1 MEPYSI
7 LDEDWQLVL
16 QLLPRQWEKQAAAC
30 GALSRLRGFRTE
42 DALLR
47 TILLH
52 VAKGYSLRE
61 TVVRAKAA
69 GLAQVSD
76 VALLKRLRNSEKWLR
91 QLCQALLQENGVR
104 LPDDKGVNLRVV
116 DATSV
121 KEPGKTGSLWRI
133 HYSLRLPGLNCDFFA
148 LTAAEGAGNGE
159 SLLQFPIAA
168 EDFVIGDRGY
178 ASANGIDYLNK
189 AGAYVLVRVNTLA
202 LPLYWLKRGKIRRF
216 PLLEKVRTLTK
227 TGAVGEW
234 EVLVQGP
241 HSNIPGRLSAIR
253 KSEQAILQATRK
265 LKRKAS
271 KNQFQL
277 KDETLEYAKY
287 VILFTTFPAALFTT
301 AEVLE
306 WYRARWQIEL
316 VFKRF
321 KSLAQ
326 LGHLPKYDDQSSK
339 AWLYGKLLTALLT
352 QKIVRV
358 GRDFSPWGYFLETE
372 AITERM
378 A

>member
-16 QLLPRQWEKQAAAC
+16 QLLPTEWKKQAAAC

-47 TILLH
+47 TLLLH

-69 GLAQVSD
+69 GLAEISD

-91 QLCQALLQENGVR
+91 ELCQALLQENGVV
-104 LPDDKGVNLRVV
+104 LPSDKGVNLRVV
-116 DATSV
+116 DATVV
-121 KEPGKTGSLWRI
+121 KEPGKTGSQWRI
-133 HYSLRLPGLNCDFFA
+133 HYSLRLPSLNCDFFT

-159 SLLQFPIAA
+159 SLMQFPVTAQ
-168 EDFVIGDRGY
+168 DFVIGDRGY
-178 ASANGIDYLNK
+178 ASANGIDYLNN
-189 AGAYVLVRVNTLA
+189 AGAYLLVRVNSLA
-202 LPLYWLKRGKIRRF
+202 LPLYWLKRRQIRRF
-216 PLLEKVRTLTK
+216 PLLEKVSTLTK
-227 TGAVGEW
+227 TGTIGEW
-234 EVLVQGP
+234 EVLVQGA
-241 HSNIPGRLSAIR
+241 HTNIPGRLCVIR
-253 KSEQAILQATRK
+253 KSEQAILQTTRK

-287 VILFTTFPAALFTT
+287 VILFTTFPATLFTT
-301 AEVLE
+301 AEILE

-352 QKIVRV
+352 QKIVRI
-358 GRDFSPWGYFLETE
+358 GRDFSPWGYFLERE
-372 AITERM
+372 AM
-378 A
+378 PQ